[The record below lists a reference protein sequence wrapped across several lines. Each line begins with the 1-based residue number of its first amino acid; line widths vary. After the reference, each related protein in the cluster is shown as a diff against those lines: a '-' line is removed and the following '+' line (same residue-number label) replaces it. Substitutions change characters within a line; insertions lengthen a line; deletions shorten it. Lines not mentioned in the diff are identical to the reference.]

1 MFWRFRFCLPVAAAL
16 VALLGLI
23 PAVGAH
29 PLSQGALEI
38 VVHPDRVDVRA
49 RVTVEEV
56 IITDLMTTPLA
67 PDQPGQAKPLVDA
80 MYARHAKYLSEHLH
94 VTADGVA
101 LQGHVERM
109 ELPATRPAGEAMA
122 APDREHATYHFTYR
136 PADGG
141 SAAAAPS
148 RPKKV
153 DISQDV
159 LVGMEFSPGVTW
171 EASYAVRWSVA
182 GGPVTEGLLLTSKQP
197 VVLTPDWSSAV
208 QGASAAAAAAAAG
221 EVRVDRGR
229 LFRDYV
235 AHGIH
240 HILTGYDHLL
250 FISALVLA
258 AVSVW
263 DLVKVVSAFT
273 LAHTIT
279 LTLASLKL
287 VHVSSSIVEPMIAA
301 SIVFV
306 AAQNVLW
313 PKQSRGW
320 TRLAV
325 AFGFGLFH
333 GLGFA
338 GGLLDAMQ
346 EMSGLTVV
354 LAILAFSL
362 GVELGHQ
369 MIVLPLFGALKLVR
383 RTKREVAER
392 DRVSRLALRYG
403 SAVICCAGMSYLF
416 YAVSSALS
424 VHGGAS

>member
-1 MFWRFRFCLPVAAAL
+1 MFSIERSVRPCFFTAL
-16 VALLGLI
+16 MALAALLGL
-23 PAVGAH
+23 ACAAGAH
-29 PLSQGALEI
+29 PLSQGALEV
-38 VVHPDRVDVRA
+38 VVHPDHVDVRA

-56 IITDLMTTPLA
+56 IITDLMTTPLT
-67 PDQPGQAKPLVDA
+67 PDQPGTQGKPLVDA

-94 VTADGVA
+94 LTADGVA
-101 LQGHVERM
+101 LQGRVEKM

-122 APDREHATYHFTYR
+122 APDREHATYQFTYTA
-136 PADGG
+136 ADG
-141 SAAAAPS
+141 AAAFS
-148 RPKKV
+148 KPKKIEV
-153 DISQDV
+153 SHDV
-159 LVGMEFSPGVTW
+159 LVGLEFSPGVTGD
-171 EASYAVRWSVA
+171 ASYAVRWSAA
-182 GGPVTEGLLLTSKQP
+182 GGPVTEGLLLTSNKP
-197 VVLTPDWSSAV
+197 VAFSLDWS
-208 QGASAAAAAAAAG
+208 AATSPDTSAAG

-229 LFRDYV
+229 LFREYV

-279 LTLASLKL
+279 LTLAALKW

-320 TRLAV
+320 MRLAV

-346 EMSGLTVV
+346 EMSGLTIV

-369 MIVLPLFGALKLVR
+369 MIVLPLFGALKLAR
-383 RTKREVAER
+383 RTRLELSER
-392 DRVSRLALRYG
+392 DRVSMLALRYG
-403 SAVICCAGMSYLF
+403 SAVICCAGMYYLV

-424 VHGGAS
+424 VRGAS

>member
-1 MFWRFRFCLPVAAAL
+1 MSSNDRSFRFCPLLATSL
-16 VALLGLI
+16 IALLSF
-23 PAVGAH
+23 VGSASAH

-67 PDQPGQAKPLVDA
+67 PDQPGQAKPLIDA

-94 VTADGVA
+94 LSADGVA
-101 LQGHVERM
+101 LKGRVERM

-122 APDREHATYHFTYR
+122 APDKEHATYFLTYQ
-136 PADGG
+136 PPDG
-141 SAAAAPS
+141 AAALS
-148 RPKKV
+148 NPKKV
-153 DISQDV
+153 EISQDV
-159 LVGMEFSPGVTW
+159 LVGQEFSPGVTW
-171 EASYAVRWSVA
+171 EASYAIRWSAA
-182 GGPVTEGLLLTSKQP
+182 GGPVTEGLLLTSKEP
-197 VVLTPDWSSAV
+197 VTITPDWSSAA
-208 QGASAAAAAAAAG
+208 QGASAAG
-221 EVRVDRGR
+221 EVRVDRVR
-229 LFRDYV
+229 LFKEYV

-279 LTLASLKL
+279 LTLAALRM
-287 VHVSSSIVEPMIAA
+287 VNVSSSIVEPMIAA

-306 AAQNVLW
+306 ALQNVIW

-320 TRLAV
+320 ARLAV

-369 MIVLPLFGALKLVR
+369 MIVLPLFGGLKLAR
-383 RTKREVAER
+383 QTRKELAAR
-392 DRVSRLALRYG
+392 DRVSLLAQRYG
-403 SAVICCAGMSYLF
+403 SVVICCAGMYYLV

-424 VHGGAS
+424 VRAGAS

>member
-1 MFWRFRFCLPVAAAL
+1 MLRSARSFKACLSIAISL
-16 VALLGLI
+16 VALLSLAGTSR
-23 PAVGAH
+23 AH
-29 PLSQGALEI
+29 PLSQGGLE
-38 VVHPDRVDVRA
+38 VAVHPDRVDVRA

-67 PDQPGQAKPLVDA
+67 PDQPGAPKPLVDA

-94 VTADGVA
+94 LTADGVA
-101 LQGHVERM
+101 LKGRVEQM
-109 ELPATRPAGEAMA
+109 ELPATRPAGQAMA
-122 APDREHATYHFTYR
+122 APDREHATYHFTYQ
-136 PADGG
+136 PADD
-141 SAAAAPS
+141 AAPLS
-148 RPKKV
+148 RPKKIE
-153 DISQDV
+153 ISQDV

-171 EASYAVRWSVA
+171 EASYAVRWSAA
-182 GGPVTEGLLLTSKQP
+182 GGAVTEGLLLTSKEP
-197 VVLTPDWSSAV
+197 VVLTPDWST
-208 QGASAAAAAAAAG
+208 AALDPSAAG

-279 LTLASLKL
+279 LTLAALRL

-320 TRLAV
+320 LRLAV

-369 MIVLPLFGALKLVR
+369 MIVLPLFGALKLAR
-383 RTKREVAER
+383 RTRREVSDR
-392 DRVSRLALRYG
+392 DRVSLLALRYG
-403 SAVICCAGMSYLF
+403 SAVICCAGMYYLV

-424 VHGGAS
+424 VRGAS